1 VIADIAVISNGLES
15 HQDVLLSPLTPN
27 SNSTCQ
33 HCSRP
38 LTPGALACD
47 YCHALVNQ
55 GEMDRLAADARA
67 LEAQS
72 RLLEARD
79 RWLSILPLL
88 PSNSQQAAW
97 IRSHVSELA
106 GAAPAAQRPD
116 APGTTKTWAKRLG
129 PLGPLAVLLAKFKS
143 FLLIVFKLKFLFSFA
158 TFIGL
163 YWALWGPKFGIGFA
177 MLVLIHEMG
186 HYIDIKRRGLPAD
199 MPVFFPGLGAYVRWQ
214 AMGVSPE
221 TRAAIS
227 LAGPLAGWFAA
238 AVCALLWYETGNN
251 LWAALARVGAWFN
264 VLNLTPVWIF
274 DGAQAARAL
283 RKTETGLLL
292 LVSAALGYATKEG
305 VFYIVAAGTVWV
317 LLSALFVRRPQAQA
331 GVALGPGQNVPMTA
345 SMTAGPNDL
354 ALSAPGHESH
364 AIAAYFLAVLTALAL
379 VLWWVPRAAAGL
391 P

>member
-1 VIADIAVISNGLES
+1 MVPSIPD
-15 HQDVLLSPLTPN
+15 

-33 HCSRP
+33 RCSRR

-47 YCHALVNQ
+47 SCHALVHA
-55 GEMDRLAADARA
+55 GEMERLAADARA

-88 PSNSQQAAW
+88 PNDSQQATW
-97 IRSHVSELA
+97 IRSHASELE

-116 APGTTKTWAKRLG
+116 APGTGKTWAKRLG
-129 PLGPLAVLLAKFKS
+129 PLGPVAVLLAKLKS
-143 FLLIVFKLKFLFSFA
+143 VGLILLKLKFLLSFA
-158 TFIGL
+158 GFSGL
-163 YWALWGPKFGIGFA
+163 YSALWGPKFGIGFA

-283 RKTETGLLL
+283 RRTEAGLLL

-305 VFYIVAAGTVWV
+305 VFYIVAAGTTWV
-317 LLSALFVRRPQAQA
+317 LVSALFVRRPQAQA
-331 GVALGPGQNVPMTA
+331 GAALGPGQNVPMTGGF
-345 SMTAGPNDL
+345 TGPDDH
-354 ALSAPGHESH
+354 AAPRHESH

-379 VLWWVPRAAAGL
+379 VLWWVPKAAAGL